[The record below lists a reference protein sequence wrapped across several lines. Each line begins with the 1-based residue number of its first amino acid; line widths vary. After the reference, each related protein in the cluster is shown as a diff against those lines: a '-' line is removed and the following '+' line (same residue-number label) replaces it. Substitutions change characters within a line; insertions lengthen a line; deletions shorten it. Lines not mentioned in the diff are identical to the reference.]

1 ELVRRGAVV
10 RGLVRDGSQAAL
22 ARDRGAAE
30 IARADLRDERSL
42 DRAAAGG
49 DGVFAEPFP
58 KTARVARAD
67 YRDVAEVA
75 AIALTGDLLA

>member
-1 ELVRRGAVV
+1 MSPDHPTVLVVGAAGRFAGLVVPELVRRGAVV

-42 DRAAAGG
+42 DRAAAG
-49 DGVFAEPFP
+49 V
-58 KTARVARAD
+58 
-67 YRDVAEVA
+67 
-75 AIALTGDLLA
+75 